1 MHKEMAVTVA
11 QGDQNGV
18 FNSVFFGFVHLLSLR
33 FGAELA
39 SENEIYV
46 LITQFVQTNY

>member
-18 FNSVFFGFVHLLSLR
+18 FNSVFFFWVCSFVVVAFWGGTR
-33 FGAELA
+33 FRK
-39 SENEIYV
+39 
-46 LITQFVQTNY
+46 